1 MVECFMHMK
10 HSAILH
16 YFWNT
21 TKVVAGVLVFLTL
34 FVKNKIVLFSTED
47 S

>member
-1 MVECFMHMK
+1 MKNGGMFHVMK
-10 HSAILH
+10 HSAVFY

-34 FVKNKIVLFSTED
+34 FVKK
-47 S
+47 